1 MKKLLTLLLTLVLAA
16 SLVACGGNQDTSNN
30 GTTISIW
37 HTFTEGQEA
46 LLNTLADEFE
56 AANEGITIEVINT
69 GAANEFQGKVTD
81 SVSNGVGPNLIFD
94 YASFAKSF
102 DIEGANFLLS
112 FEDYWD
118 FDYKSLLS
126 SEGLYAEGTNFSDG
140 KLHVAPIY
148 TAGALLFC
156 NKTIFDAAGVALP
169 TTWDEMK
176 TASKAIY
183 EKTGVVGLSLDS
195 PTDFAQLL
203 IYQCNGGQIVDMEKN
218 EVAFNNETVQSWLE
232 WWAEGVKE
240 GYFQVQAQAADGYN
254 SSDINNGLIASYIG
268 SSAGIPYL
276 NFGGKQFTTEEGVK
290 DTIYTTSEL
299 LNGQTADLQVVRVP
313 MMSTAD
319 IENAGIIWTRGA
331 IGFNTGDEAENQATA
346 DFVKFFIDNNFRW
359 VEELNAN
366 TPYKAVEEMAE
377 YQTLITSDKAL
388 NALNAQVPYSFVAPV
403 FTGVTEMR
411 TELTALIKGTASA
424 DFDAKAALQTC
435 ADNVNAAMKQ

>member
-1 MKKLLTLLLTLVLAA
+1 M
-16 SLVACGGNQDTSNN
+16 
-30 GTTISIW
+30 I
-37 HTFTEGQEA
+37 
-46 LLNTLADEFE
+46 AD
-56 AANEGITIEVINT
+56 
-69 GAANEFQGKVTD
+69 
-81 SVSNGVGPNLIFD
+81 
-94 YASFAKSF
+94 KS
-102 DIEGANFLLS
+102 
-112 FEDYWD
+112 
-118 FDYKSLLS
+118 
-126 SEGLYAEGTNFSDG
+126 T
-140 KLHVAPIY
+140 P
-148 TAGALLFC
+148 
-156 NKTIFDAAGVALP
+156 
-169 TTWDEMK
+169 
-176 TASKAIY
+176 
-183 EKTGVVGLSLDS
+183 
-195 PTDFAQLL
+195 
-203 IYQCNGGQIVDMEKN
+203 
-218 EVAFNNETVQSWLE
+218 
-232 WWAEGVKE
+232 
-240 GYFQVQAQAADGYN
+240 
-254 SSDINNGLIASYIG
+254 SYIG

-299 LNGQTADLQVVRVP
+299 LDGQTADLQVVRVP